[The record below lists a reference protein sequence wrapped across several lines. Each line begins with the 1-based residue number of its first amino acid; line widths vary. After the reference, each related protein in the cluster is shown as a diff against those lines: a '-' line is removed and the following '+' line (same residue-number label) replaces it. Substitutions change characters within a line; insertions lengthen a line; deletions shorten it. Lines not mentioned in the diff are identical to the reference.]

1 MNKMAL
7 YALCLC
13 SLILATT
20 AWAPN
25 HVPVRYRQQQLNKLS
40 VSTSK
45 IEEINNDEDWRDFRA
60 QLVRSENNN
69 VPKEDKQPSDND
81 HWAYDTGDFVERG
94 SIVLSVPSTNQYL
107 NDIDI
112 LNNISYRK
120 SIVLVLDVSPY
131 FIQGIILN
139 RPTNIGVKDG
149 NEVENGWQ
157 FVQPG
162 HGEVF
167 ENELGNCLGENCEL
181 DYGNDGNDIS
191 GSAKR
196 WKVWFGGEVNG
207 PYSSELFVFV
217 HILCLH
223 VSLYLLE
230 LIYIHLL
237 LQPLSRSEN
246 PTVMCIHSINT
257 ESAISVSDT
266 ILPSIYVTSFD
277 GAQYIVQNGD
287 ADPSDFWLFSG
298 ICGWETSTF
307 YNEMHEEGLWHI
319 VSTDSGTVLEE
330 LNMLRCEEEEEMAID
345 ANCDVDS
352 DPRNAGLHTWEM
364 LCEKI
369 GLEKE
374 VYDGSSSD
382 DEFGDLMLHE
392 WATSALS
399 FSIKDDQTTT
409 SSMIID
415 PASLMDEN
423 DFDLE
428 DYDPASVM
436 SVDMDDTLIN
446 VEPTQSSRG
455 VVGVM
460 VRASS
465 AERSPYLLDD
475 QGYHKSLIL
484 ILSDSEDYSEGVMLN
499 HVTDRILHLDLGGD
513 RSVELPIRY
522 GGPAGEDDEDSY
534 ETPAVFLHSS
544 VSLRDAGV
552 GEPIGKSRI
561 SRCTQEEVIKALK
574 SGLATA
580 DDIMVIQGSSMWTK
594 KGEHS
599 GILGD
604 VESRL
609 FELVPRPKVKQVYN
623 ALQRQKLLTEDTLLT
638 NVATSRQAWN
648 TAGKDGSDV
657 ISKKDRIQVFGTDV
671 DVTTLADEANM
682 RWVKVNL
689 LQ

>member
-7 YALCLC
+7 YTLCLC
-13 SLILATT
+13 TLISINAWTT
-20 AWAPN
+20 PN
-25 HVPVRYRQQQLNKLS
+25 HISGRYRQQLIKLS

-45 IEEINNDEDWRDFRA
+45 NDEILNDEDWRDFRA

-69 VPKEDKQPSDND
+69 GDDDIPKEDKQPSDD
-81 HWAYDTGDFVERG
+81 HWAYDTGEFVERG
-94 SIVLSVPSTNQYL
+94 SIVLSIPSTNPYL

-139 RPTNIGVKDG
+139 RPSNIGVKDG
-149 NEVENGWQ
+149 NEVMDGLMK

-162 HGEVF
+162 QGEVF
-167 ENELGNCLGENCEL
+167 ENEMGDCLGENCEL
-181 DYGNDGNDIS
+181 DYGDDGNNIS

-207 PYSSELFVFV
+207 PYSN
-217 HILCLH
+217 
-223 VSLYLLE
+223 
-230 LIYIHLL
+230 
-237 LQPLSRSEN
+237 N

-257 ESAISVSDT
+257 ELAISVSDT
-266 ILPSIYVTSFD
+266 ILPGIYVTSFN
-277 GAQYIVQNGD
+277 GAQSIVQSGD
-287 ADPSDFWLFSG
+287 ANPSDFWLFSG

-330 LNMLRCEEEEEMAID
+330 LNMLRCEEEEEVAID

-374 VYDGSSSD
+374 VYDDGSSD

-399 FSIKDDQTTT
+399 FTIKDDQSIT

-415 PASLMDEN
+415 PASLIDEN

-436 SVDMDDTLIN
+436 SVNMDGTLIN
-446 VEPTQSSRG
+446 IEPQSRG
-455 VVGVM
+455 IVGVM

-465 AERSPYLLDD
+465 AKRSPYLLDD
-475 QGYHKSLIL
+475 QGIHKSLIL
-484 ILSDSEDYSEGVMLN
+484 ILHDDEDYSEGVLLN
-499 HVTDRILHLDLGGD
+499 HVTDRLLHLDLGGED

-522 GGPAGEDDEDSY
+522 GGPAYYFDEEEGEDDEDSY
-534 ETPAVFLHSS
+534 ETPTVFLHSND
-544 VSLRDAGV
+544 SLRDSGV
-552 GEPIGKSRI
+552 GEPIGKSKI
-561 SRCTQEEVIKALK
+561 SKCTQEEVIKALK

-594 KGEHS
+594 KEEHS

-604 VESRL
+604 VESGF

-623 ALQRQKLLTEDTLLT
+623 TLQRQKILTEDTLLT
-638 NVATSRQAWN
+638 NVATGRQAWS
-648 TAGKDGSDV
+648 AASKDGSDD
-657 ISKKDRIQVFGTDV
+657 ISKKDKIQVFGTDV

>member
-1 MNKMAL
+1 M
-7 YALCLC
+7 
-13 SLILATT
+13 
-20 AWAPN
+20 
-25 HVPVRYRQQQLNKLS
+25 
-40 VSTSK
+40 
-45 IEEINNDEDWRDFRA
+45 
-60 QLVRSENNN
+60 
-69 VPKEDKQPSDND
+69 SD
-81 HWAYDTGDFVERG
+81 
-94 SIVLSVPSTNQYL
+94 
-107 NDIDI
+107 
-112 LNNISYRK
+112 
-120 SIVLVLDVSPY
+120 
-131 FIQGIILN
+131 
-139 RPTNIGVKDG
+139 
-149 NEVENGWQ
+149 
-157 FVQPG
+157 
-162 HGEVF
+162 
-167 ENELGNCLGENCEL
+167 
-181 DYGNDGNDIS
+181 
-191 GSAKR
+191 
-196 WKVWFGGEVNG
+196 
-207 PYSSELFVFV
+207 
-217 HILCLH
+217 
-223 VSLYLLE
+223 
-230 LIYIHLL
+230 
-237 LQPLSRSEN
+237 N

-257 ESAISVSDT
+257 ELAISVSDT
-266 ILPSIYVTSFD
+266 ILPGIYVTSFD
-277 GAQYIVQNGD
+277 SAQSIVQSGD
-287 ADPSDFWLFSG
+287 ANPADFWLFSG

-369 GLEKE
+369 GLDKE
-374 VYDGSSSD
+374 VYGDGSRSD

-415 PASLMDEN
+415 PASLLMDEN

-436 SVDMDDTLIN
+436 SVDMDGTLIN

-455 VVGVM
+455 MVGVM

-465 AERSPYLLDD
+465 AKRSPYLLDD
-475 QGYHKSLIL
+475 QGFHKSLIL
-484 ILSDSEDYSEGVMLN
+484 IVHDDEDYSEGVMLN
-499 HVTDRILHLDLGGD
+499 HVTDRLLYLDLGGD
-513 RSVELPIRY
+513 RSVDLPIRY
-522 GGPAGEDDEDSY
+522 GGPAYYFEEEGEDDEDSY
-534 ETPAVFLHSS
+534 ETPTVFLHASDM
-544 VSLRDAGV
+544 LKDAGV

-561 SRCTQEEVIKALK
+561 SRCTQEEVIKAVK

-580 DDIMVIQGSSMWTK
+580 DDIMAIQGSSMWTK

-604 VESRL
+604 VESGL
-609 FELVPRPKVKQVYN
+609 FELAPRPKVKQVYST
-623 ALQRQKLLTEDTLLT
+623 LQSQKLLTEDTLST

-648 TAGKDGSDV
+648 AASKDESDDL
-657 ISKKDRIQVFGTDV
+657 SKKGEIQVFGTDV
-671 DVTTLADEANM
+671 DVTTLADEANI

>member
-1 MNKMAL
+1 MIR
-7 YALCLC
+7 CPC
-13 SLILATT
+13 
-20 AWAPN
+20 
-25 HVPVRYRQQQLNKLS
+25 
-40 VSTSK
+40 
-45 IEEINNDEDWRDFRA
+45 
-60 QLVRSENNN
+60 
-69 VPKEDKQPSDND
+69 
-81 HWAYDTGDFVERG
+81 
-94 SIVLSVPSTNQYL
+94 
-107 NDIDI
+107 
-112 LNNISYRK
+112 
-120 SIVLVLDVSPY
+120 
-131 FIQGIILN
+131 
-139 RPTNIGVKDG
+139 IGG
-149 NEVENGWQ
+149 
-157 FVQPG
+157 
-162 HGEVF
+162 
-167 ENELGNCLGENCEL
+167 NCEL
-181 DYGNDGNDIS
+181 DYGEES
-191 GSAKR
+191 GSSSAKR
-196 WKVWFGGEVNG
+196 WKVWFGGDVNG

-382 DEFGDLMLHE
+382 DKFGDLMLHE
-392 WATSALS
+392 WATTALS

-436 SVDMDDTLIN
+436 SIDMDGTLIN
-446 VEPTQSSRG
+446 AESPQSSRG

-465 AERSPYLLDD
+465 AKRSPYLLDD

-484 ILSDSEDYSEGVMLN
+484 ILHDDEEYSEGVMLN
-499 HVTDRILHLDLGGD
+499 HVTDRTLHLDLGGD
-513 RSVELPIRY
+513 KSVELPIRY
-522 GGPAGEDDEDSY
+522 GGPAYYYSEEEDEDDEDSY
-534 ETPAVFLHSS
+534 EIPTVFLHSS
-544 VSLRDAGV
+544 DSLRDAGV
-552 GEPIGKSRI
+552 GEPVGKSRI
-561 SRCTQEEVIKALK
+561 SRCTEEEVIKALK
-574 SGLATA
+574 LSVATA

-604 VESRL
+604 VESGL
-609 FELVPRPKVKQVYN
+609 FELVPRPKVKQVYST
-623 ALQRQKLLTEDTLLT
+623 LQSQKLLTDDTLMA
-638 NVATSRQAWN
+638 NVETSRQAWS
-648 TAGKDGSDV
+648 AASKDGLDD
-657 ISKKDRIQVFGTDV
+657 ISKNEKIQVFGTDV
-671 DVTTLADEANM
+671 DVTTLAEEANL